1 MKINIFAY
9 EALCKKKLIDFLQEH
24 TEKTLVFN
32 PEYAEKL
39 KDVEFVKGFINASK
53 EEQIEIVQNTFSNVK
68 EFEFTEEELYEKLTL
83 TKEELKTLM
92 YE

>member
-1 MKINIFAY
+1 MKINVFAY
-9 EALCKKKLIDFLQEH
+9 EALTKQKLYDFLKEH
-24 TEKTLVFN
+24 TEKSLANN

-39 KDVEFVKGFINASK
+39 KDVAFVQEFVNATK
-53 EEQIEIVQNTFSNVK
+53 EKQMEIVESTFANVK
-68 EFEFTEEELYEKLTL
+68 EFEFTEEELYEKLTI